1 MEKNLKNIPDIICE
15 EYGYKKHP
23 PKSLSPLT
31 LAYIGDTIFDLI
43 VRTKV
48 IERGNAPVNK
58 LHRSA
63 SNIVN
68 ATAQAEIADMLMPK
82 LTEEET
88 GIFRRGRNA
97 KPHTS
102 AKNASLTDYRTATGL
117 EALLGWLYLEGR
129 IDRITE
135 LVLPVITEYEKE
147 KWG

>member
-1 MEKNLKNIPDIICE
+1 MEKNLKDIPDIICE
-15 EYGYKKHP
+15 EYGYKKHA

-68 ATAQAEIADMLMPK
+68 ATAQAAIADMLMPK
-82 LTEEET
+82 LTEEEA

-135 LVLPVITEYEKE
+135 LVLPVIMEYEKE